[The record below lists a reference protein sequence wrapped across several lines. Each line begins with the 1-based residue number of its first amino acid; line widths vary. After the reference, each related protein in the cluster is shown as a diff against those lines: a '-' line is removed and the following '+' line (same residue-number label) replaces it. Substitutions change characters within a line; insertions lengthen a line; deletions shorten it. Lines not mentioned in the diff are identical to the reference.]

1 MNHNFET
8 NILLEE
14 KTRKRL
20 TGSRKKTNETILH
33 FKKHWKKVKLQKGSK
48 HTRL

>member
-1 MNHNFET
+1 MNHHFET

-20 TGSRKKTNETILH
+20 TGSIKKTNEIILR
-33 FKKHWKKVKLQKGSK
+33 FKKYWKKIKIQKGSK